1 MSDTLTVFSACLGFL
16 SVVFA
21 FEGRLDVGVS
31 LILVCALIDGLD
43 GMVARYEG
51 GDEQKMRFGVMLD
64 SFSDSI
70 AFCIAPAIISYRVL
84 VGGLPSSRLMA
95 DLVLVVCTLY
105 VACGILRLSRFNVLF
120 SSRSMGFVG
129 LPTTAAGL
137 LLSSLLSLEL
147 AVSSSHLLLVHGGMM
162 PVLSILMISSL
173 GYPKPTRGWVLG
185 MFAPVPL
192 ALALLLWIS
201 IQPLTRACALLLLGI
216 LLAYTTSPVLVR
228 VLRTSPEG
236 F

>member
-21 FEGRLDVGVS
+21 FEGKLGVAVS
-31 LILVCALIDGLD
+31 LILVCAIIDGLD

-84 VGGLPSSRLMA
+84 VGGLPSSRLMV
-95 DLVLVVCTLY
+95 DLVLVVCALY

-147 AVSSSHLLLVHGGMM
+147 VVPTTRLLWAHGVMI

-173 GYPKPTRGWVLG
+173 VYPKPTRVWMLG
-185 MFAPVPL
+185 MFVPVPL
-192 ALALLLWIS
+192 AMALFLWTS

-216 LLAYTTSPVLVR
+216 LLAYVASPVLVR
-228 VLRTSPEG
+228 VLGTSPESL
-236 F
+236 

>member
-21 FEGRLDVGVS
+21 FEGRLSVGVS

-43 GMVARYEG
+43 GLVARYEG

-70 AFCIAPAIISYRVL
+70 AFCIAPAVISYRVL
-84 VGGLPSSRLMA
+84 VGGLASSRLMA
-95 DLVLVVCTLY
+95 DLVLVVCAMY
-105 VACGILRLSRFNVLF
+105 VACGILRLSRFNVFF
-120 SSRSMGFVG
+120 SSRPTGFAG

-147 AVSSSHLLLVHGGMM
+147 VLFAPRVLLVHGCVMV
-162 PVLSILMISSL
+162 VLSILMISSL
-173 GYPKPTRGWVLG
+173 GYPKPTKAWILG
-185 MFAPVPL
+185 MFAPIPL
-192 ALALLLWIS
+192 ALSLFLWTS
-201 IQPLTRACALLLLGI
+201 MQHLTSACALLLLGV
-216 LLAYTTSPVLVR
+216 LLAYTVSPILVR
-228 VLRTSPEG
+228 VLGVSPEG
-236 F
+236 L